1 MSLINILNMNVLDN
15 PAPFANP
22 LQFEITFECT
32 DSLEEDIEWRV
43 IYVGSA
49 ESSSH
54 DQVLDELLVGP
65 VPIGI
70 NKFILQTDAPDPSL
84 IPNNDI
90 LGITVILVT
99 CSYKEQE
106 FARVGYYVNNEYKPF
121 EGYNEEEHGAP
132 DLEKLDLTKVY
143 RQIVAD
149 KPRVTRF
156 PIQWAG
162 DLKVASSSAMDG
174 GQDENNTK
182 DDTTMNMDQDEG
194 DMMENQGEND
204 AAVYSTPSKATNAS
218 SRQNIVSPDAYLKD
232 VVMSM

>member
-1 MSLINILNMNVLDN
+1 M
-15 PAPFANP
+15 
-22 LQFEITFECT
+22 
-32 DSLEEDIEWRV
+32 

-65 VPIGI
+65 VPVGI

-99 CSYKEQE
+99 CSYREQE
-106 FARVGYYVNNEYKPF
+106 FARVGYYVNNEYRPF
-121 EGYNEEEHGAP
+121 EGYNEEEHGSP
-132 DLEKLDLTKVY
+132 DIEKLDLTKVY

-162 DLKVASSSAMDG
+162 DSKVASPSAMEEDE
-174 GQDENNTK
+174 DENNAN
-182 DDTTMNMDQDEG
+182 DNDMVMNMDQDKSDTMG
-194 DMMENQGEND
+194 NRGQNNSGN
-204 AAVYSTPSKATNAS
+204 VYSTPSKAKSTAS
-218 SRQNIVSPDAYLKD
+218 PQNIVSPDAYLKD
-232 VVMSM
+232 VAMGM